1 MIRVFL
7 SHEPEALKIF
17 YGERA
22 VRELED
28 CAEVRINDS
37 GRVLGRL
44 EVCL

>member
-7 SHEPEALKIF
+7 SHEPEALANF

-22 VRELED
+22 IRELEEF
-28 CAEVRINDS
+28 AEVRINDS